1 MPEHTQVNSDQ
12 RAGAVIDRA
21 RRGEM
26 DALAQLFR
34 EHAPAVHCV
43 AFFLTASADDAE
55 DVVQDVFIGLP
66 EALRGLSDASA
77 FPAWLRRV
85 AARTALMRMRT
96 EQRRRQS
103 ALVDADMSPAPARSE
118 CGPNVA
124 RERGRPAATELREV
138 FVLKEMEGYAHAEIA
153 GMLGITAGNSEVRLF
168 RARQRLRVILGG

>member
-1 MPEHTQVNSDQ
+1 MPEDTRVTTEHRT
-12 RAGAVIDRA
+12 GALIDRA

-26 DALAQLFR
+26 DALAELFR
-34 EHAPAVHCV
+34 EHAPAVHRL
-43 AFFLTASADDAE
+43 AFYLTASADDAE

-96 EQRRRQS
+96 ERRRRQS
-103 ALVDADMSPAPARSE
+103 ALVDADASPAPARSE
-118 CGPNVA
+118 SDRMSIEAAIA
-124 RERGRPAATELREV
+124 RLPQDLREV

-168 RARQRLRVILGG
+168 RARQRLRAILGG